1 MRTEI
6 YFNSID
12 ELSNIIDNSDK
23 DQNIYLRNFFLGAW
37 NSVRN
42 QDMEVLFIPLGHK
55 RYLRVFLDM
64 KFLSCDPGGGDKSI
78 RDMMFADF
86 VRIVDLNEVTAY
98 IAEEIFYN
106 TEEDLKYEIHI
117 GNKKY
122 IASDMFFKEMEK

>member
-23 DQNIYLRNFFLGAW
+23 DQNIYLRDFFLGAW

-42 QDMEVLFIPLGHK
+42 QDSEVLFIPLGHK
-55 RYLRVFLDM
+55 RYLRVFRDM
-64 KFLSCDPGGGDKSI
+64 KFLSCDPSGGDRSI
-78 RDMMFADF
+78 SDMIFADF
-86 VRIVDLNEVTAY
+86 VRIVDLKGVTAY

-122 IASDMFFKEMEK
+122 IASDMFFKEMGE